1 MWLLNS
7 YKNVTVLIS
16 VMKELKPGQETL
28 ARMDYLEEK
37 TGFREKREKN
47 DSPLHYDKDA
57 NESNKVSELRI
68 MHGELNNL
76 QFTYGMKNYADI
88 CDLQEEGRYGE
99 AFNKIDEI
107 EYRTE
112 PNKNV

>member
-37 TGFREKREKN
+37 TGFREKREKTIVLFTTIKT
-47 DSPLHYDKDA
+47 PTKAIKYP
-57 NESNKVSELRI
+57 
-68 MHGELNNL
+68 NL
-76 QFTYGMKNYADI
+76 G
-88 CDLQEEGRYGE
+88 
-99 AFNKIDEI
+99 
-107 EYRTE
+107 
-112 PNKNV
+112 